1 MKKLSESMDWEC
13 GLEMINQ
20 ALLAKVGRQLSL
32 VEVAILKGAWEGETY
47 EAIADAANYSAGYL
61 KRHVGP
67 KLWQMLSEA
76 LEQQVSKSNFRL
88 ALEQIRQ
95 QNQESKVLLSAN
107 NPTPVLQPVSNSDR
121 AEETPIVDRYVKREP
136 IETICYETLL
146 QPGSLIRIKA
156 PSLMGK
162 TLLVNHTLAK
172 LATGGYRTGNL
183 SFELADRKTHL
194 TNLDKFLRWFCIN
207 VSREL
212 EIPPQLD
219 DYWDEEDMGS
229 KVSCTTYFEDYLL
242 SQDDSPVV
250 LCLDDVDL
258 LFPHPEIY
266 EDFFGLLRSW
276 YEKARSRQR
285 WKKLRLIIVHS
296 TDVYIRLNINQSPFN
311 VGLPIELSEFSSEQV
326 VELAKQQGL
335 ESTKDIIEALMQLLG
350 GHPYLIEQALFYLK
364 NHPEITLE
372 QMLADAPTDRGIYAS
387 HLRKYWLNLQSN
399 PDLAEAFKKVIT
411 SNQPVHL
418 QPIQAYQLQ
427 SMGLVKLAGNE
438 IEPRCKLYCQYFL
451 QHLEDIQ

>member
-1 MKKLSESMDWEC
+1 MKKLSESRDWES
-13 GLEMINQ
+13 GLEIINQ
-20 ALLAKVGRQLSL
+20 VVLAKAGRRLSL
-32 VEVAILKGAWEGETY
+32 VEVAILQGAWENQTY
-47 EAIADAANYSAGYL
+47 EAIAEATNYSVGYL

-67 KLWQMLSEA
+67 KLWQVLSLA
-76 LEQQVSKSNFRL
+76 LGEEVSKSNFRL
-88 ALEQIRQ
+88 ALEQRKQ
-95 QNQESKVLLSAN
+95 QHQQIPSAKPVYN
-107 NPTPVLQPVSNSDR
+107 CQKMDEISTVNP
-121 AEETPIVDRYVKREP
+121 YVERPP

-146 QPGSLIRIKA
+146 HPGSLIRIKA

-162 TLLVNHTLAK
+162 TLLVNKVLAQVES
-172 LATGGYRTGNL
+172 LGYRSAIL
-183 SFELADRKTHL
+183 SFELADRNTHFI
-194 TNLDKFLRWFCIN
+194 NLDKFLRWFCIN

-212 EIPPQLD
+212 GISSQLD

-242 SQDDSPVV
+242 AQEDSPVA

-311 VGLPIELSEFSSEQV
+311 VGLPIELSEFSQEQV
-326 VELAKQQGL
+326 AEFAKQHGL
-335 ESTKDIIEALMQLLG
+335 EPETSFIEPLMQLVG
-350 GHPYLIEQALFYLK
+350 GHPYLLEQAFSYLK
-364 NHPEITLE
+364 IHPNITLE
-372 QMLADAPTDRGIYAS
+372 ELLKDAATERGIYAS

-399 PDLAEAFKKVIT
+399 PDLAAAFKQAIASPT
-411 SNQPVHL
+411 PVQL

-427 SMGLVKLAGNE
+427 SMGLVKFSGNQV
-438 IEPRCKLYCQYFL
+438 EPRCNLYCQYFREYL
-451 QHLEDIQ
+451 RDF